1 MAFDITNIKTQLQA
15 RIDALTDT
23 STVEDVLLVSKTV
36 NELVGDGVDLTNLRA
51 QLQAKIDALTG
62 ASDLKDVLLVSKTVE
77 AAISPV
83 AQSTLIATADNQL
96 LAIETEGAAQVGV
109 IEAAGAT
116 QVGLVQDEGATQV
129 GLVQDEG
136 ATQIGLVDS
145 AGSAQVA
152 VIQAEGASYA
162 RTGVANTW
170 TAQQTFKALKETVYE
185 LTGTVVDPANGTVQY
200 KTLSGNTTLT
210 EALESGQSVLLRV
223 TGGDTHVVTWPTAT
237 WVGGSAPT
245 LTTADLIVLWKDAAG
260 LFGAYVGSVAA

>member
-1 MAFDITNIKTQLQA
+1 MALDITNIKTQLQA
-15 RIDALTDT
+15 RIDALTGT

-77 AAISPV
+77 AAATPV
-83 AQSTLIATADNQL
+83 AQSTLITTADNQI
-96 LAIETEGAAQVGV
+96 LAVAAAGAAQVGAV
-109 IEAAGAT
+109 EAAGTTQVSAVESAGAT
-116 QVGLVQDEGATQV
+116 QAAVIQDEGT
-129 GLVQDEG
+129 
-136 ATQIGLVDS
+136 TQIGLVNS
-145 AGSAQVA
+145 AGATQVA

-162 RTGVANTW
+162 RTDTAQTW
-170 TAQQTFKALKETVYE
+170 AAQQTFTELKETVYE
-185 LTGTVVDPANGTVQY
+185 LTGTIIDPANGTIQH
-200 KTLSGNTTLT
+200 KALAATTTLT
-210 EALESGQSVLLRV
+210 EALEPGQSVLLRV

-245 LTTADLIVLWKDAAG
+245 LTAADLIVLWKDAAG